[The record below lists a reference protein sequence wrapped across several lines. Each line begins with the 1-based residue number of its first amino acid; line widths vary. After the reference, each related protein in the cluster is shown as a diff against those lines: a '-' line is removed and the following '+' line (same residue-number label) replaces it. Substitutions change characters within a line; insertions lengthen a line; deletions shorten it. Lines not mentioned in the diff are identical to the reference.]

1 MQVDLSQQG
10 ALMLKVAG
18 SRREDAASMVKR
30 LLAMGVAPN
39 IADASGFTALAGSAG
54 GGPHSKTAP
63 PADDAAKV
71 RPRQAPGAG
80 QPAPLGARAQS
91 AEAQLRGGAAGRSSW
106 QAARPARARASAP
119 SAPVLQR
126 GSARLQP

>member
-54 GGPHSKTAP
+54 GGPHTSKTEHLP
-63 PADDAAKV
+63 PTMRRKYAHG
-71 RPRQAPGAG
+71 RPQAPVS
-80 QPAPLGARAQS
+80 QPPL
-91 AEAQLRGGAAGRSSW
+91 ELGRSLRRHSC
-106 QAARPARARASAP
+106 
-119 SAPVLQR
+119 L
-126 GSARLQP
+126 